1 MKEPKL
7 YKLYFEYRHE
17 VNEPPVFACIC
28 RAEQIEQ
35 IEEHY
40 SELFGQIIDPCPVD
54 ASGEYIPIQQLTS
67 DPVLQ
72 GWESFDGALLEDI
85 KTGERFYYMATRV
98 DGVDGYELE
107 PVGEAA

>member
-1 MKEPKL
+1 MKL

-28 RAEQIEQ
+28 RADQVEKID
-35 IEEHY
+35 EHY

-54 ASGEYIPIQQLTS
+54 ASGDYIPVEQLTN

-72 GWESFDGALLEDI
+72 GW
-85 KTGERFYYMATRV
+85 
-98 DGVDGYELE
+98 
-107 PVGEAA
+107 